1 MGSVR
6 FRVQKIR
13 RRPWPSATRV
23 RPASIPAR
31 TPRGA
36 RTPTRTGRRVAWPGL
51 SSPPALTRRTL
62 TKRSGPRLRGGRRTP
77 LIAYAPSLSCAP
89 PRLQAATARPA
100 VPSVGDRLGLR
111 RALSAVEELA
121 QRLLDPEA
129 TVCLEVLALE
139 FRKPGFLAVTPSVL
153 ILEPD
158 IACTPPL
165 RSPFDFVGKR
175 RAQNR
180 LGAYPSD
187 GKNGVTHTKRKR
199 ANKWS

>member
-129 TVCLEVLALE
+129 TVCLEVSALE
-139 FRKPGFLAVTPSVL
+139 FRKPAFWRLL
-153 ILEPD
+153 Q
-158 IACTPPL
+158 ACL
-165 RSPFDFVGKR
+165 SWSQMQRVRRRSGALLTSWR
-175 RAQNR
+175 RTTSTA
-180 LGAYPSD
+180 LLTS
-187 GKNGVTHTKRKR
+187 
-199 ANKWS
+199 